1 MISVRIVFAV
11 LLTAAC
17 LQSEAVAQRNL
28 FSAPTSDF
36 FSRANS
42 TNRFSTRNISR
53 GVYNSALPVNVR
65 GATNDIFSNA
75 QPNRPRSKPFA
86 NVQQSSNLSP
96 YLNIGGLPTGA
107 VPNYHTQ
114 VRPQLEQQQNQ
125 AQRQQQARRAQ
136 EAQSVAA
143 RAPYELRGAS
153 DIMPTGHAATYQNL
167 SGRFMNYG
175 GYYRQ

>member
-1 MISVRIVFAV
+1 MALLRVSIALLVSLV
-11 LLTAAC
+11 L
-17 LQSEAVAQRNL
+17 LQSESLAQRNI
-28 FSAPTSDF
+28 FSSPTADF
-36 FSRANS
+36 FKRANS
-42 TNRFSTRNISR
+42 ANRFSTRNISQ
-53 GVYNSALPVNVR
+53 GVYQAAIPVNVR

-75 QPNRPRSKPFA
+75 LPSRPRSKPFS
-86 NVQQSSNLSP
+86 NVQQQSNLSP
-96 YLNIGGLPTGA
+96 YLNLGGLPTGA

-114 VRPQLEQQQNQ
+114 VRPQLEQQRNQ
-125 AQRQQQARRAQ
+125 AQRSQIGQRNQQAQA
-136 EAQSVAA
+136 AAA